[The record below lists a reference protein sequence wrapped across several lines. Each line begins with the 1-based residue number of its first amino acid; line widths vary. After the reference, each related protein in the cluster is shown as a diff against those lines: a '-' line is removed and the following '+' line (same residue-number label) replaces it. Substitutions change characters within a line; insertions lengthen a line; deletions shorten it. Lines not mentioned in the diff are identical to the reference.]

1 MMDPNTARSRASR
14 RDRISVA
21 AAIALGAGL
30 LLGGGGWALI
40 ANGEECESGGASLVV
55 KADPAIADAASSI
68 AARQGFGG
76 CAGVRIVP
84 EASADTAAALAA
96 GRGVPDV
103 WIPDSELWL
112 DLARSGAS
120 GRTVLGRSVSVAVSP
135 LVFAFPPAASPGRKG
150 RTWAGLLPGGTGGE
164 RPEAGNDLLIRMP
177 DPARTATGMAS
188 LLALQ
193 DSIGNGHGFSTLK
206 RFAGTLRTIEILEPG
221 QDPAA
226 VLNGPAQGASAQ
238 VAVVSEQQA
247 LRWGGTGRAGV
258 PGTVYPSSGT
268 PALDFPFTV
277 TTADLGK
284 QRRADEFLRAF
295 RAPAGVTELNR
306 RGLRSAVT
314 GAGGVGRGGLSM
326 PLPRIQAVA
335 SPGSASWVQQTW
347 RSFKQEI
354 NVLALVD
361 PSGPAGAAMTGAA
374 WRGAIGPGGNRLDAM
389 LVSLN
394 RGLNLV
400 GDDSEFGLW
409 TTSGGQNSG
418 ARGTRRSHRPI
429 VGIGELGSRTRMGT
443 THRLFLEKQLNAIR
457 PQRGGGGAVYD
468 SVVAAYEE
476 MKRRYDADQ
485 LNVVLVLSAMGAD
498 GRPSAQFGKALA
510 RLRQQIDPARPV
522 VFVVVAFGAGIDP
535 GLKQM
540 TGAVQGHS
548 FQIKNPEGIEELF
561 RNSDLMRVCTPP
573 KC

>member
-1 MMDPNTARSRASR
+1 MMHATTARSHASR

-30 LLGGGGWALI
+30 VLGGGGWALI
-40 ANGEECESGGASLVV
+40 ASGEECDSGGATLVV
-55 KADPAIADAASSI
+55 KADPAIAPAVSAI
-68 AARQGFGG
+68 AARQESGR

-84 EASADTAAALAA
+84 EESAGTASAIAA

-112 DLARSGAS
+112 DLARSGPS
-120 GRTVLGRSVSVAVSP
+120 GRTVLGRSTSVAVSP
-135 LVFAFPPAASPGRKG
+135 LVFAFPTAGAPGEKG
-150 RTWAGLLPGGTGGE
+150 RTWAGLLPGGTGGDQAD
-164 RPEAGNDLLIRMP
+164 AGHDVLIRIP
-177 DPARTATGMAS
+177 DPARTSVGMAS

-193 DSIGNGHGFSTLK
+193 NSIGKEQGVSALK
-206 RFAGTLRTIEILEPG
+206 RFANTLRTVEILEPG

-226 VLNGPAQGASAQ
+226 ALDGSARGASAQ

-247 LRWGGTGRAGV
+247 LGWGAAGRAGA
-258 PGTVYPSSGT
+258 PATVYPSAGT

-277 TTADLGK
+277 TTADLGR
-284 QRRADEFLRAF
+284 QRRADEFLRAL
-295 RAPAGVTELNR
+295 RAPAGVAELNR
-306 RGLRSAVT
+306 RGLRSALG
-314 GAGGVGRGGLSM
+314 GAGGAGGAAQRGLST

-335 SPGSASWVQQTW
+335 SPGAASWVQTTW
-347 RSFKQEI
+347 RSFTQEI

-374 WRGAIGPGGNRLDAM
+374 WRGAIGPGGTRLDAM

-409 TTSGGQNSG
+409 TTSGGPG
-418 ARGTRRSHRPI
+418 ARRPYRPM
-429 VGIGELGSRTRMGT
+429 VGIGELGSRTRTGT
-443 THRLFLEKQLNAIR
+443 THRLFLENRLNAIR
-457 PQRGGGGAVYD
+457 PRTGGGDAVYD
-468 SVVAAYEE
+468 SVVAAYQG

-498 GRPSAQFGKALA
+498 GRPSTRFGKALA
-510 RLRQQIDPARPV
+510 RLRQQVDPARPV
-522 VFVVVAFGAGIDP
+522 VFVVVGFGAGIDP

-540 TGAVQGHS
+540 TEAVQGHS
-548 FQIKNPEGIEELF
+548 FQIRNPEGIEELF
-561 RNSDLMRVCTPP
+561 RNSDLMRVCNPP
-573 KC
+573 QC

>member
-1 MMDPNTARSRASR
+1 MIDPTTARSRAAR

-30 LLGGGGWALI
+30 ILGGGGWALI
-40 ANGEECESGGASLVV
+40 ANGEECGSGGASLVV
-55 KADPAIADAASSI
+55 KADPAIAPAASAI
-68 AARQGFGG
+68 VARQGLGR

-84 EASADTAAALAA
+84 EESAGTAAALAA

-112 DLARSGAS
+112 DLARSGPS

-135 LVFAFPPAASPGRKG
+135 LVFAFPPEGSPGREDQ
-150 RTWAGLLPGGTGGE
+150 TWPGLLPGGTGDD

-188 LLALQ
+188 LLALEGA
-193 DSIGNGHGFSTLK
+193 IGKGLGSGALK
-206 RFAGTLRTIEILEPG
+206 RFADTLRTVEILEPG
-221 QDPAA
+221 QDPGAA
-226 VLNGPAQGASAQ
+226 LNRPAQGASAQ

-247 LRWGGTGRAGV
+247 LRWGATGRAGV
-258 PGTVYPSSGT
+258 PATAYPSSGT

-277 TTADLGK
+277 TTADLGR
-284 QRRADEFLRAF
+284 QRRADEFLREF
-295 RAPAGVTELNR
+295 RAPAGVAELNR
-306 RGLRSAVT
+306 RGLRSAT
-314 GAGGVGRGGLSM
+314 GGAGGAGGAARTGLSA

-335 SPGSASWVQQTW
+335 SPGAASRIQETW

-374 WRGAIGPGGNRLDAM
+374 WRADIGPGGNRLDAM

-409 TTSGGQNSG
+409 TTSGRPG
-418 ARGTRRSHRPI
+418 ARRPHRPV
-429 VGIGELGSRTRMGT
+429 VGIGELGGRTRTGT

-457 PQRGGGGAVYD
+457 PRPGGGDAVYD
-468 SVVAAYEE
+468 SVVAAYQE

-498 GRPSAQFGKALA
+498 GRPSARFGKALA
-510 RLRQQIDPARPV
+510 RLRQQIDTARPI
-522 VFVVVAFGAGIDP
+522 VFVVVGFGAGIDP

-540 TGAVQGHS
+540 SGAVQGHS
-548 FQIKNPEGIEELF
+548 FQIRNPEGIEELF
-561 RNSDLMRVCTPP
+561 RNSDLMRVCNPP
-573 KC
+573 HC